1 MDIYEILEKLNI
13 KYKEIEHEAVFTVE
27 QAKHLKNK
35 IDGIGCKNL
44 FLKDKNE
51 KYFLLVLEDTKRANI
66 NKISKL
72 LNAKHLSFASQDELK
87 NILSLEQGSVTPLGI
102 INDKDNKVVV
112 LFDKNLEGKEIL
124 VHPNINTRTISINNP
139 E

>member
-112 LFDKNLEGKEIL
+112 LFDKNL
-124 VHPNINTRTISINNP
+124 
-139 E
+139 